1 MLPYLEDTTILSRQ
15 RVIGDDANMYATL
28 NISPNID
35 TILNILFIID
45 ITLNTSFAIGTILDI
60 ATLYI
65 YLNIEYWQM
74 MQLPLFSVFAVLKDT
89 D

>member
-35 TILNILFIID
+35 TILNISFNIE
-45 ITLNTSFAIGTILDI
+45 ITLNISFDIGTILEI
-60 ATLYI
+60 AALNI
-65 YLNIEYWQM
+65 YLNIEY
-74 MQLPLFSVFAVLKDT
+74 
-89 D
+89 